1 MAYKPAP
8 TMCEECTNP
17 TKSKVETCGPET
29 KMKPVVTYICDNEDC
44 DVKRSEKLIEEI
56 KKRAAEPKPKK
67 SPSKKATGKKE
78 VAKKK

>member
-1 MAYKPAP
+1 MAFRTAP
-8 TMCEECTNP
+8 TMCEKCTNP
-17 TKSKVETCGPET
+17 TKAKMEVCGPET

-67 SPSKKATGKKE
+67 AAAKKPTAKKAG
-78 VAKKK
+78 AKK